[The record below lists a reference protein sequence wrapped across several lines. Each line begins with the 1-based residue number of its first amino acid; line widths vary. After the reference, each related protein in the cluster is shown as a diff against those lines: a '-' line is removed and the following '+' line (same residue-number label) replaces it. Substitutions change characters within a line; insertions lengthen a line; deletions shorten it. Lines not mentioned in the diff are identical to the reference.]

1 MGTITAMS
9 QQTLGLVGAACLVAG
24 WMLASTARPPVA
36 QTQGG
41 AAGRAVPAAPAM
53 AVPTFDTLHQ
63 RLEQAPP
70 APQPQRNPFAFE
82 PRRPDEPRAAAPA
95 EAGRAPEIDPPAPP
109 VPVAPLLQLV
119 GVAADLTDD
128 GIIRTA
134 ILSNGRE
141 MWLLKV
147 GGQLP
152 DGRTIV
158 RVEDDAVALADAFGQ
173 ELVLRLR

>member
-24 WMLASTARPPVA
+24 WMLASTASPPVA
-36 QTQGG
+36 QTQAGPARR
-41 AAGRAVPAAPAM
+41 AAPAAPAM
-53 AVPTFDTLHQ
+53 PVPTFDTLHQ
-63 RLEQAPP
+63 RLDQAPP
-70 APQPQRNPFAFE
+70 APQPQRNPFTFE
-82 PRRPDEPRAAAPA
+82 PRRPDARRAAPA
-95 EAGRAPEIDPPAPP
+95 PEAAWAPDADPPAPP
-109 VPVAPLLQLV
+109 AAPRLQLV
-119 GVAADLTDD
+119 GVAADLTDA

-141 MWLLKV
+141 MWLLTV

-158 RVEDDAVALADAFGQ
+158 RVEDDAVVLADALGQ